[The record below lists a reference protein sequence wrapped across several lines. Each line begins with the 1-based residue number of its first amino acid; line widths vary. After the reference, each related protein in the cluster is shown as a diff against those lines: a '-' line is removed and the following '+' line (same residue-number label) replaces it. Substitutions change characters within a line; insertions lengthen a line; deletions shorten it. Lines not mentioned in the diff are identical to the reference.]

1 MEFKYL
7 FFWMLA
13 GYFSGAIPWSLICSK
28 LISGM
33 DPRNVG
39 DKNPGATNA
48 WKVGGWVVGMSS
60 LILDVGKG
68 LVPISIVFYLLDT
81 PFSNDFTSTM
91 YLCALCCAPIVGH
104 AWSPILK
111 FRGGKALAV
120 SWGVW
125 IALTTGGALPVG
137 MIVLLMMHLFQNNH
151 ALTVTACLVFF
162 GLIFAVFGS
171 NYLKLFW
178 ILNFVI
184 VVFKLRGDYIPF
196 FVMRPWIRKF
206 TQRFV

>member
-1 MEFKYL
+1 MELKHFI
-7 FFWMLA
+7 FWMVT

-28 LISGM
+28 FISGK

-48 WKVGGWVVGMSS
+48 WKVGGWVAGMSS
-60 LILDVGKG
+60 LILDIGKG
-68 LVPISIVFYLLDT
+68 FVPIAIVFYFLDA
-81 PFSNDFTSTM
+81 PVLYDFTGTM

-125 IALTTGGALPVG
+125 IALTAGGALPLG
-137 MIVLLMMHLFQNNH
+137 IIILLAMHLFQNNH
-151 ALTVTACLVFF
+151 ALTVTVCLVFF
-162 GLIFAVFGS
+162 GLIFAVFGL
-171 NYLKLFW
+171 NYLKIFW
-178 ILNFVI
+178 ILNLAI
-184 VVFKLRGDYIPF
+184 IVFKLRGDYIPF
-196 FVMRPWIRKF
+196 IAIRPWLIKL
-206 TQRFV
+206 TQRLV